1 LHSIDN
7 LEARPYCIG
16 VVIHQFAGRS
26 PSPRGL
32 HVDPRDAVPIW
43 KQIEEG
49 VRRLVGSGALKPG
62 AAVPSVRDLARDLQV
77 NPATVVRAYQRL
89 VDAGLLA
96 VKRGEGTF
104 VADTIPA
111 VPKAERSRALAEG
124 ALRYASTAVTVGASR
139 DEAARALDSAF
150 SRLAS
155 TREGEKK

>member
-1 LHSIDN
+1 M
-7 LEARPYCIG
+7 
-16 VVIHQFAGRS
+16 
-26 PSPRGL
+26 
-32 HVDPRDAVPIW
+32 
-43 KQIEEG
+43 
-49 VRRLVGSGALKPG
+49 RRLVGSGALKPG

-104 VADTIPA
+104 VADSIPA

-124 ALRYASTAVTVGASR
+124 ALRYASTAVAVGASR

-150 SRLAS
+150 SRLAPS
-155 TREGEKK
+155 KEGEKK

>member
-1 LHSIDN
+1 MT
-7 LEARPYCIG
+7 
-16 VVIHQFAGRS
+16 
-26 PSPRGL
+26 PRGL

-49 VRRLVGSGALKPG
+49 MRRLVASGALKPG
-62 AAVPSVRDLARDLQV
+62 APVPSVRDLARDLQV

-104 VADTIPA
+104 VSESIPV
-111 VPKAERSRALAEG
+111 VPRAERNRALAEG
-124 ALRYASTAVTVGASR
+124 ALRFASTAVTVGSSR

-150 SRLAS
+150 SRLAPGK
-155 TREGEKK
+155 EGETK